1 MENIGNSD
9 DEGDKEVN
17 ALRMEIK
24 QNTEHI
30 NSINERLVKLGFAI
44 SKLKK

>member
-17 ALRMEIK
+17 ALRMELK
-24 QNTEHI
+24 ENTVHI
-30 NSINERLVKLGFAI
+30 DSVNERLVKLGVAI